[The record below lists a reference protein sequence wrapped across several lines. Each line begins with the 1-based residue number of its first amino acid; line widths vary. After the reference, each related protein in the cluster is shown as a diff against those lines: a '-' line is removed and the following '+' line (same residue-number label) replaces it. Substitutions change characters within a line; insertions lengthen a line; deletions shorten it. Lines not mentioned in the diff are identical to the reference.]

1 MKKIVYILFL
11 LTLFTGCEFTY
22 PQTKAEINLISIAL
36 DYEGTDNVNSLKWTL
51 NDQKAVINQFKILA
65 NKFNYNFSSKKFTA
79 KNGNFYIN
87 DILKPTINNFKPEI
101 ENEMIDLKNLSSNNT
116 ITIFY
121 YSGHGAFRNL
131 DTFSFLGDDSY
142 NGAILVGNTINSNN
156 LITPS
161 ELYNMIEDFDGK
173 KLIILDSCYS
183 GNIVQDTENMLSF
196 EELFASGLTAL
207 FDKKQIDNKNIW
219 YITAA
224 TDNKPSYEIDNI
236 SHGLFTYYFL
246 EALGYDN
253 YNDMAKDTSSLL
265 VDNAI
270 TLNEIYSYL
279 DERVDKKYQRTQKGA
294 SILDLVLFH
303 PVN

>member
-1 MKKIVYILFL
+1 MKRITCILFL
-11 LTLFTGCEFTY
+11 LILFTGCELTY

-36 DYEGTDNVNSLKWTL
+36 DYEGTNTIGSLECTL
-51 NDQKAVINQFKILA
+51 NDQKAMINQFKILA

-79 KNGNFYIN
+79 RNGKFYIN
-87 DILKPTINNFKPEI
+87 DILKPSITNFKPEI
-101 ENEMIDLKNLSSNNT
+101 ENEMMSLKNLSSKNT

-121 YSGHGAFRNL
+121 FSGHGAFKNL
-131 DTFSFLGDDSY
+131 DTFSFLDNDSY
-142 NGAILVGNTINSNN
+142 NGAILVGNTINGDN

-161 ELYNMIEDFDGK
+161 ELYNMIEGFDGK

-196 EELFASGLTAL
+196 EELLSSGLTAL

-224 TDNKPSYEIDNI
+224 TDNKPSYEFNNI

-253 YNDMAKDTSSLL
+253 HNDMARDTSPLL

-270 TLNEIYSYL
+270 TLNEIYSYV
-279 DERVDKKYQRTQKGA
+279 DERIDEKYQKTQKGA